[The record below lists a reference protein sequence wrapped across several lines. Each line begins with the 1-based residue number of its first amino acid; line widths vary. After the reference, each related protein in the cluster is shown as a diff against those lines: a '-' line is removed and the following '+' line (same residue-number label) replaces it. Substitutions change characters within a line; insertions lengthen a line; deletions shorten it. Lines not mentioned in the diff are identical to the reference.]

1 MRAENTREPQN
12 VQKTFTEEQIIG
24 HYRSEAEKHGM
35 EGTSTIQDM
44 RTRRLEMEA
53 IFSYIRDGERVLEV
67 GCGNGYVAQAI
78 VEKYAIELDAVDF
91 SPEMIALAKK
101 RKIKRARGHVKF
113 AVQNI
118 IKLDATDYYNLVFT
132 ERCLQNLVSWDDQK
146 VALANIAQAVKPEGQ
161 FVMLESFWS
170 GLNRLN
176 QARKELDLP
185 EIPPPWHNLLF
196 EEEETKSYMISLGC
210 SYIDQNC
217 FLSGYYFG
225 SRVLL
230 PALMP
235 KGKTVT
241 SQSVLNDYF
250 CGLPPHGDF
259 SPMKILRFVKK

>member
-1 MRAENTREPQN
+1 MS
-12 VQKTFTEEQIIG
+12 FTEDQIID

-35 EGTSTIQDM
+35 DGTSTIQDI
-44 RTRRLEMEA
+44 RTRRLEIAA
-53 IFSYIRDGERVLEV
+53 IFSYIRDGERILEV
-67 GCGNGYVAQAI
+67 GCGNGYVAQVI
-78 VEKYAIELDAVDF
+78 VENFAVELDAIDF

-101 RKIKRARGHVKF
+101 RGIAQAKGRVSFTR
-113 AVQNI
+113 QNI
-118 IKLDATDYYNLVFT
+118 LELNAVDCYDLVFA

-146 VALANIAQAVKPEGQ
+146 MALENIARALSDRGQ

-196 EEEETKSYMISLGC
+196 EEEEVKALMISLGC

-230 PALMP
+230 PALLP
-235 KGKTVT
+235 KGKPVT

-250 CGLPPHGDF
+250 YGLPPLGDF
-259 SPMKILRFVKK
+259 SPIKILRFRKNEQ

>member
-1 MRAENTREPQN
+1 MSFN
-12 VQKTFTEEQIIG
+12 EEQIVS

-35 EGTSTIQDM
+35 EGTSTIQDI
-44 RTRRLEMEA
+44 RTRHLEMEA
-53 IFSYIRDGERVLEV
+53 IFSYIREGERVLEV

-78 VEKYAIELDAVDF
+78 VQKFVVELDAIDF
-91 SPEMIALAKK
+91 SPEMIAVAKK
-101 RKIKRARGHVKF
+101 RKISQVKSRVKF

-118 IKLDATDYYNLVFT
+118 LKLNATDCYNLIFT

-146 VALANIAQAVKPEGQ
+146 AALANIARALKPGGR

-196 EEEETKSYMISLGC
+196 DEEETKSYMISLGC
-210 SYIDQNC
+210 SYVEQNC

-235 KGKTVT
+235 KGKPIN

-259 SPMKILRFVKK
+259 SPMKILRFVKNEC